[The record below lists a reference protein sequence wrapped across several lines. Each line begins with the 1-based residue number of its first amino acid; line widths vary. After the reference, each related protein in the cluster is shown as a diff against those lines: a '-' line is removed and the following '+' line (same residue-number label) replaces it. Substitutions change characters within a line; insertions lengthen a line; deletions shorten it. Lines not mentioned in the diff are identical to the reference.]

1 MVTGQTVG
9 YTITAKNGGDTAV
22 VGETLVDTL
31 PAGVELIANSINPS
45 TGVYNASARTITWKF
60 DLPAA
65 VGTTPSVATFTY
77 QVTVTASSG
86 SIVNSVSWVER
97 SLTATTTNPVEP
109 ATVGGV
115 EETPD
120 EPDNVVGGTEDL
132 PDTGAGS
139 ELNVAGVGLLA
150 MVLGG
155 LMVGF
160 GRRRRREE

>member
-1 MVTGQTVG
+1 M
-9 YTITAKNGGDTAV
+9 
-22 VGETLVDTL
+22 
-31 PAGVELIANSINPS
+31 
-45 TGVYNASARTITWKF
+45 
-60 DLPAA
+60 
-65 VGTTPSVATFTY
+65 
-77 QVTVTASSG
+77 
-86 SIVNSVSWVER
+86 NSVNWVER

-155 LMVGF
+155 LMVAF